1 MKNSQ
6 SKFAMTLG
14 QQYQSCHRLLLTGT
28 PLQNDLSELWA
39 LLNFLLPK
47 IFGSC
52 DDFKKWFNQPFQ
64 RMPNEKV
71 ELNEEEQL
79 LIINRLHQV
88 LQPFLL
94 RRVKK
99 EVEKELPDKQEYVI
113 KVELS
118 GWQRII
124 YEQITK
130 YGVMATSDP
139 RGLKTKALQNTMM
152 QLRKICNHPYLFL
165 TESVIVDQNI
175 ISSSGKF
182 ELLDRMLP
190 KMIATGHKTLIF
202 SQMVQL
208 LDVLQAF
215 LQFRNISFLRLD
227 GSTKEADREKTM
239 QMFNTSGMEYPVFL
253 LSTRAGGQGLNLQSA
268 DSVIIFDLD
277 WNPAMDI
284 QAEDRAHRIGQQRE
298 VRVYRLVTKT
308 SIEKEILNK
317 AAFKKMMDAKIIQA
331 GLFNTKADERDRRK
345 RLEQIFEGENSSD
358 EEGEEDAIPND
369 EQINEMIARTPEE
382 FDKFQKMDQDMYDAE
397 NREKR
402 VNELLDV
409 PDVRSYLGNYKHIN
423 YRLLYEHE
431 VPDWVK
437 NIKKP
442 KQMGDMY

>member
-1 MKNSQ
+1 
-6 SKFAMTLG
+6 
-14 QQYQSCHRLLLTGT
+14 
-28 PLQNDLSELWA
+28 
-39 LLNFLLPK
+39 
-47 IFGSC
+47 
-52 DDFKKWFNQPFQ
+52 
-64 RMPNEKV
+64 MPNEKV

-190 KMIATGHKTLIF
+190 KMIATGHKTLVF

-369 EQINEMIARTPEE
+369 EQINEMIARDNDE
-382 FDKFQKMDQDMYDAE
+382 F
-397 NREKR
+397 
-402 VNELLDV
+402 
-409 PDVRSYLGNYKHIN
+409 
-423 YRLLYEHE
+423 
-431 VPDWVK
+431 
-437 NIKKP
+437 
-442 KQMGDMY
+442 

>member
-1 MKNSQ
+1 
-6 SKFAMTLG
+6 
-14 QQYQSCHRLLLTGT
+14 
-28 PLQNDLSELWA
+28 
-39 LLNFLLPK
+39 
-47 IFGSC
+47 
-52 DDFKKWFNQPFQ
+52 
-64 RMPNEKV
+64 
-71 ELNEEEQL
+71 
-79 LIINRLHQV
+79 
-88 LQPFLL
+88 
-94 RRVKK
+94 
-99 EVEKELPDKQEYVI
+99 
-113 KVELS
+113 
-118 GWQRII
+118 
-124 YEQITK
+124 
-130 YGVMATSDP
+130 MATSDP

-358 EEGEEDAIPND
+358 
-369 EQINEMIARTPEE
+369 
-382 FDKFQKMDQDMYDAE
+382 
-397 NREKR
+397 
-402 VNELLDV
+402 
-409 PDVRSYLGNYKHIN
+409 
-423 YRLLYEHE
+423 
-431 VPDWVK
+431 
-437 NIKKP
+437 
-442 KQMGDMY
+442 